1 MSIKITLEIPA
12 GTYSDLAKKLEN
24 PAELHARAAGET
36 EKYLKEFGRAKAI
49 NEHRTAQTLGAQ
61 PTGHLADA
69 YEGIEAISDSA
80 SVTVLVPAASRLRA
94 AFGKYVLTP
103 KNAKFLTIP
112 AQREAYGKRAREFDD
127 LFPMRT
133 GPNKT
138 LVLARRVEG
147 SDNINPRGRTN
158 QRRAGRRSAQAEVMY
173 VLVNKAT
180 IPEDRSLIPFEDL
193 PGVMEDA
200 ALAFV
205 DDAVGS
211 SLQG

>member
-1 MSIKITLEIPA
+1 MSIRITLEIPA
-12 GTYSDLAKKLEN
+12 GTYSDLAKNMEN
-24 PAELHARAAGET
+24 PAELHARVAGDT
-36 EKYLKEFGRAKAI
+36 ENYLKEFGRAIAR
-49 NEHRTAQTLGAQ
+49 NNHSTAQALGAQ

-69 YEGIEAISDSA
+69 YEAIEAISDSA
-80 SVTVLVPAASRLRA
+80 SVAVLVPSASRLRA

-112 AQREAYGKRAREFDD
+112 ANREAYGKRAGEFDD

-147 SDNINPRGRTN
+147 SDNINLRGRTN
-158 QRRAGRRSAQAEVMY
+158 QRRASRRITQAEVMY
-173 VLVNKAT
+173 VLVAKAT
-180 IPEDRSLIPFEDL
+180 IPEDRTLIPFDDL
-193 PGVMEDA
+193 PGVMENS

-205 DDAVGS
+205 DDAVDA